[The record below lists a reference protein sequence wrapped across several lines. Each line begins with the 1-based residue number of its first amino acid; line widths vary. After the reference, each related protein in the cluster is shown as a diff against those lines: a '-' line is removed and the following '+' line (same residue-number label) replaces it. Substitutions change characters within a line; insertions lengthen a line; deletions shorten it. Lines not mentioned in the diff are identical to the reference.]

1 MDLQVKEY
9 EFSVS
14 KMEFFD
20 EWQKHPK
27 ENRNSRL
34 YDFLSMKRDLGNIT
48 EASAREIKMTIGRLS
63 SKYVEKWESSG
74 KRRDRFLT
82 KNSECLSGDFT
93 FRVSIYYSAPSSS
106 SKTSVSVRPSVD
118 SEASEKTKRR
128 RVDDLLETRDVN
140 QLVVAADYQRDC
152 LDIGTSVIKDASQS
166 PEKCQIMKASVGV
179 REESRCLSKEE
190 ALAYYVDAESTSH
203 SYKQI
208 RKWSMRAGHQ
218 VFPSFYSVRQAKI
231 VCYPPEEQIF

>member
-63 SKYVEKWESSG
+63 SKFVEKWESSG

-82 KNSECLSGDFT
+82 KNSEWLSGDFT

-106 SKTSVSVRPSVD
+106 SKTSVSGRPSVD
-118 SEASEKTKRR
+118 FTEASEKTKRR
-128 RVDDLLETRDVN
+128 RVDDLLRTRDVN
-140 QLVVAADYQRDC
+140 QLVVAA
-152 LDIGTSVIKDASQS
+152 
-166 PEKCQIMKASVGV
+166 E
-179 REESRCLSKEE
+179 LS
-190 ALAYYVDAESTSH
+190 ARLS
-203 SYKQI
+203 
-208 RKWSMRAGHQ
+208 GHRN
-218 VFPSFYSVRQAKI
+218 F
-231 VCYPPEEQIF
+231 CD